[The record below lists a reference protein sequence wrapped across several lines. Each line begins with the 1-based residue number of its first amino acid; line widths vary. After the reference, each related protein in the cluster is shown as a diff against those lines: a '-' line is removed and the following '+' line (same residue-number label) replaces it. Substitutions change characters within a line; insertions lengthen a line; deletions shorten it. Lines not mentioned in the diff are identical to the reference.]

1 MESFRAAV
9 DRLSKIFVSDLLAA
23 VRAAA
28 TEQLALQQ
36 KKEARPKPTRILRP
50 SHTASASERERP
62 VAMLRP
68 QDEHRERLAR
78 PGDEHVHRVPEG
90 VSIEENVVPP
100 ANARLS
106 DDGDVALR
114 PGGRSPPR
122 DSDDSALDLAPL
134 RHLAAPAPQVLQL
147 PHPMAQ

>member
-62 VAMLRP
+62 VVVRSFDIPVGQPRRTRRRASGAAPVRKAAPPPPPP
-68 QDEHRERLAR
+68 QVVKFE
-78 PGDEHVHRVPEG
+78 
-90 VSIEENVVPP
+90 VVP
-100 ANARLS
+100 
-106 DDGDVALR
+106 
-114 PGGRSPPR
+114 
-122 DSDDSALDLAPL
+122 
-134 RHLAAPAPQVLQL
+134 
-147 PHPMAQ
+147 HPERKNRRIVMTRVEGA